1 MSRVAIIDMGTN
13 TFNLL
18 VVDVPHTG
26 GYEILH
32 SDKISVKLGEGGINQ
47 KLITPQAFQRGLD
60 AVDAHKQTA
69 VQYGAEH
76 IYAFATSA
84 TRNATNGLEFT
95 NQIDQLHNIEVQT
108 IDGYK
113 EMELIYYGVRQA
125 VDFGHQNV
133 LMVDIGGGSIE
144 VMIGNSKDLLWGNS
158 YELGISRLL
167 QQFNPSDPMQKGEV
181 LEVEQ
186 FFEKELVELKGIKER
201 FNPQVLVGS
210 SGSFDTFRCLLTH
223 QGLALANNGIS
234 AELPLD
240 LYFGLHRQLVLST
253 IKERERMPGMDPI
266 RVDMIV
272 LSSIFT
278 NFMVRFFEI
287 NRLFQSSYALRE
299 GAIWNIVQSYP

>member
-108 IDGYK
+108 IDGHK

-181 LEVEQ
+181 LEVEH
-186 FFEKELVELKGIKER
+186 FFEKELVELREIKER

>member
-125 VDFGHQNV
+125 V
-133 LMVDIGGGSIE
+133 
-144 VMIGNSKDLLWGNS
+144 
-158 YELGISRLL
+158 
-167 QQFNPSDPMQKGEV
+167 
-181 LEVEQ
+181 
-186 FFEKELVELKGIKER
+186 
-201 FNPQVLVGS
+201 
-210 SGSFDTFRCLLTH
+210 
-223 QGLALANNGIS
+223 
-234 AELPLD
+234 
-240 LYFGLHRQLVLST
+240 
-253 IKERERMPGMDPI
+253 
-266 RVDMIV
+266 
-272 LSSIFT
+272 
-278 NFMVRFFEI
+278 
-287 NRLFQSSYALRE
+287 
-299 GAIWNIVQSYP
+299 